1 MNTGPRVFLICKK
14 KKNSSS
20 MSQNLIATEYKFK
33 TNKMY
38 NILDFKVLLILK
50 NMSGHRILSKL
61 NENVKEFSFCIS

>member
-1 MNTGPRVFLICKK
+1 
-14 KKNSSS
+14 
-20 MSQNLIATEYKFK
+20 MSQNLIATEYKSK